1 MNRFRPNLVFSG
13 GNPYEEDEWKNFSIG
28 MNRFAAVKP
37 CARCVMI
44 TVNQDTGTKGI
55 EPLATLSMYR
65 RKDNKVLFGQNVLAI
80 NHDEVHEGDEIILE

>member
-1 MNRFRPNLVFSG
+1 
-13 GNPYEEDEWKNFSIG
+13 
-28 MNRFAAVKP
+28 
-37 CARCVMI
+37 MI